1 MQDALAA
8 LEQTY
13 MTLQQQVGMLSLNCD
28 DDQKKLLISQLVA
41 ARAAYWNCV
50 NKAFHDDDPQ
60 VGALTAQLQASN
72 QQLQKATQQ
81 MATSALCS
89 TRSTT
94 RFPPRPSW
102 RVLSFPPEG
111 AESNKMKVPFRASE
125 QNLEAT
131 PLPPRVPDCGRRCSR
146 PVASVSGT

>member
-81 MATSALCS
+81 MGNISAVLDKINDAVSAATKLAG
-89 TRSTT
+89 
-94 RFPPRPSW
+94 FVIP
-102 RVLSFPPEG
+102 
-111 AESNKMKVPFRASE
+111 A
-125 QNLEAT
+125 
-131 PLPPRVPDCGRRCSR
+131 
-146 PVASVSGT
+146 